1 VSTSSGSQWH
11 ELCQL
16 RTGQLES
23 QASEWDFEVCEVI
36 LCLLQLFEAA
46 SYFPSNQG
54 DVTVKLHLNF
64 EIVSEDLGK
73 SGEENLPLTCG
84 KKELQ

>member
-1 VSTSSGSQWH
+1 MSTSSGSQWH
-11 ELCQL
+11 ELCQLCQL

-64 EIVSEDLGK
+64 EIVSEDYGGK
-73 SGEENLPLTCG
+73 VG
-84 KKELQ
+84 KKIYH